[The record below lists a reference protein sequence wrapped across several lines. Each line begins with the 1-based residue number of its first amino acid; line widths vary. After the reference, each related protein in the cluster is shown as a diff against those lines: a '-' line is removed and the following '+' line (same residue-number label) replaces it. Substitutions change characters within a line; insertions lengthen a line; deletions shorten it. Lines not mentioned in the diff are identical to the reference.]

1 MPDFSKW
8 GLSPDDI
15 GGAAPTQSMSEPDF
29 NTKWLGEQAQGTKT
43 VQTVPVVPPRSATD
57 QLLGVG
63 GERYQTWPERLVR
76 SLAPAIGQ
84 GLAAPGS
91 ALKSTP
97 ESPVT
102 TGEMIGP
109 AANLASI
116 IGTGA
121 IPSVAGAGRQLIE
134 PATASLANL
143 ARETYGIPIR
153 GGQISQS
160 PAINYLDSVLKSKY
174 GSGYAASEAAQHT
187 GFNRAVAATIG
198 ETADKVTPEVM
209 ANAKSRLGQ
218 AYEDVAAATTLKLD
232 EPLNQRFKDILTESG
247 SVLRKEEHAIIN
259 KQVQGILDKVSGDG
273 EISGQQFQAM
283 IKTGSPLDRATKSA
297 DTNVKHYA
305 GQIKSALLDAMNR
318 HAPEDMQA
326 LLKNTNR
333 QYKNMKTIE
342 DLVEKSPT
350 GDISPALLM
359 GAVRKSYSNMA
370 YGGGGDIAD
379 LARIGQRFLKEP
391 PQSGTAPRL
400 SAGKL
405 LGLGGLGGVELA
417 TAFHDPVLAAKLFG
431 LTAAAGV
438 SKAAANKAIGSA
450 LRSDWYANRLINSAL
465 PAGRGQRP
473 MNLLQK
479 LTNSSYP
486 YIPPG
491 TAILPQLALPQL
503 QR

>member
-8 GLSPDDI
+8 GISPDDV
-15 GGAAPTQSMSEPDF
+15 GGDQPTQSMSEPDF
-29 NTKWLGEQAQGTKT
+29 NTKWLGEKPAPSGNVVKTTTETPSRT
-43 VQTVPVVPPRSATD
+43 VQD
-57 QLLGVG
+57 QLLGTTG
-63 GERYQTWPERLVR
+63 PRYQTWPERLLR
-76 SLAPAIGQ
+76 TIAPSIGQ

-97 ESPVT
+97 ENPVT

-109 AANLASI
+109 VANLAGV

-121 IPSVAGAGRQLIE
+121 IPSVYGPAKALIE

-143 ARETYGIPIR
+143 ARQTYGIPIR
-153 GGQISQS
+153 GGQISES

-174 GSGYAASEAAQHT
+174 GSGYGASEAAQHA
-187 GFNRAVAATIG
+187 GFNRAVAETIG
-198 ETADKVTPEVM
+198 ETADKLTPEVM

-218 AYEDVAAATTLKLD
+218 NYEDIARATTLKID
-232 EPLNQRFKDILTESG
+232 EPLNQRFNDILAESG
-247 SVLRKEEHAIIN
+247 SVLRKEEHSIIN
-259 KQVQGILDKVSGDG
+259 KQVQGILDKVSGSG
-273 EISGQQFQAM
+273 EINGQQFQAM
-283 IKTGSPLDRATKSA
+283 IKTGSPLDRATKSS

-305 GQIKSALLDAMNR
+305 GEIKSALLDAMNR

-326 LLKNTNR
+326 LLKQTNR

-391 PQSGTAPRL
+391 PQSGTAPRF
-400 SAGKL
+400 SAGQL
-405 LGLGGLGGVELA
+405 LGLGGIGGGELA
-417 TAFHDPVLAAKLFG
+417 VAFHDPVLAAKL
-431 LTAAAGV
+431 AAVAGTV
-438 SKAAANKAIGSA
+438 GAGKAAMNKTIGSI

-465 PAGRGQRP
+465 PQGAGP
-473 MNLLQK
+473 PNMMQK
-479 LTNSSYP
+479 LTASNVP
-486 YIPPG
+486 YLPP
-491 TAILPQLALPQL
+491 AAASLPMLPLAMQ
-503 QR
+503 Q